1 MYYIRIGKSS
11 LPRTQFSLIIL
22 HFLSSC
28 MQLSLS
34 CKLPAVVNK
43 HSLTPL
49 SLVAFFNSRDIL
61 VKSLIMLIT
70 DTSKYAGKHI
80 QMSVKEVQFEQ
91 HVPSPTTEGF
101 KHIFNHCP
109 VVG

>member
-1 MYYIRIGKSS
+1 
-11 LPRTQFSLIIL
+11 
-22 HFLSSC
+22 

-43 HSLTPL
+43 HSLIPL
-49 SLVAFFNSRDIL
+49 SLVAYFHIRDIL

-80 QMSVKEVQFEQ
+80 QMTVKEVQFEQ
-91 HVPSPTTEGF
+91 HVPSHITEGF
-101 KHIFNHCP
+101 KHIFNNCL
-109 VVG
+109 VVGWLMFA

>member
-1 MYYIRIGKSS
+1 M
-11 LPRTQFSLIIL
+11 
-22 HFLSSC
+22 
-28 MQLSLS
+28 SLS

-49 SLVAFFNSRDIL
+49 SLVAFFHSRDIL

-80 QMSVKEVQFEQ
+80 QMTVKEVQFKQ
-91 HVPSPTTEGF
+91 HVPPPITEGF
-101 KHIFNHCP
+101 KHIFNNYP
-109 VVG
+109 VVGWLMFTYKVVSNYFQ